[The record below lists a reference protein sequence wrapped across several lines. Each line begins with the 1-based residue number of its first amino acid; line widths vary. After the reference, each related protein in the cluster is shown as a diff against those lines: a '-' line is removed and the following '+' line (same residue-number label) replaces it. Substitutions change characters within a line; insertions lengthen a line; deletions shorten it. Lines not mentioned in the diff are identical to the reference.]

1 MRRYAKSGSQ
11 YMNKKYLYGKKQ
23 FLEALIKGEE
33 GLRFSD
39 ISHYSRLENEL
50 MRDEETSKQFSIDRY
65 TTRLEIN
72 GNVLNPDDMVD
83 NPIFSIPVRHCYC
96 LCLSNRKNSEELFDK
111 FDADLCIEID
121 SDKLLEALKFAF
133 SHNFK
138 GMEVQ
143 ARNIIYYDPIKP
155 PPTLHR
161 EELVFYKPHFFHH
174 EAEFRIALFYPI
186 NKKGFKVKGGII
198 VPFILEDESMH
209 IYISHSDPRFIAQFI
224 LGVTDRN
231 NIDA

>member
-1 MRRYAKSGSQ
+1 MTLRLPKQFAASGCRTRFARRCAKRYAKSGSQ

-65 TTRLEIN
+65 TTRLEVN
-72 GNVLNPDDMVD
+72 GFVLNPDDLVN
-83 NPIFSIPVRHCYC
+83 NPTLSIPVRHCYC

-121 SDKLLEALKFAF
+121 SDKLFRL
-133 SHNFK
+133 
-138 GMEVQ
+138 VQ
-143 ARNIIYYDPIKP
+143 I
-155 PPTLHR
+155 TLTI
-161 EELVFYKPHFFHH
+161 EPL
-174 EAEFRIALFYPI
+174 AA
-186 NKKGFKVKGGII
+186 
-198 VPFILEDESMH
+198 
-209 IYISHSDPRFIAQFI
+209 PRAY
-224 LGVTDRN
+224 RY
-231 NIDA
+231 